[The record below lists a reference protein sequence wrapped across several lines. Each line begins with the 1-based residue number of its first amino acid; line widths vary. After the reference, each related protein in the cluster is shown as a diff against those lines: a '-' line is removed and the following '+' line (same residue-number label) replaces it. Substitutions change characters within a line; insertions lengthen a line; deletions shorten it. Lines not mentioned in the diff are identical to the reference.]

1 MRKRIIHRI
10 LIIQTASI
18 GDVTLATPLIEKL
31 SDFFPKAKIDFL
43 LKKGIESLLNGHP
56 MLNRVIVFDKSN
68 KKFENIYRLIRQIR
82 KEEYDVVINLQRFAS
97 TGLITAFSAAKIKL
111 GFRKNPFSIFFT
123 KAVRHRISA
132 NPAKSA
138 HEVSRNLS
146 LIDFI
151 TDNNHNYPVRLYPS
165 KNNYAKMSQYKT
177 HFYLTISPTSL
188 WFTKQFPAEKWIAFL
203 KRVDKEQYIYFLG
216 SKNDFAT
223 VEHIIVSSG
232 HTNSINLCGKLSFLE
247 SAVLMRD
254 AKMNFVND
262 SAPLHF
268 ASAMNAPVTAMFCST
283 VPAFG
288 FGPLSDDAVIIE
300 VDDKINCR
308 PCGLH
313 GYPKCPKDHFKC
325 ALDIKI
331 EKLLKRC

>member
-203 KRVDKEQYIYFLG
+203 KRVDKEQYIYF
-216 SKNDFAT
+216 
-223 VEHIIVSSG
+223 
-232 HTNSINLCGKLSFLE
+232 
-247 SAVLMRD
+247 
-254 AKMNFVND
+254 
-262 SAPLHF
+262 
-268 ASAMNAPVTAMFCST
+268 
-283 VPAFG
+283 
-288 FGPLSDDAVIIE
+288 
-300 VDDKINCR
+300 
-308 PCGLH
+308 
-313 GYPKCPKDHFKC
+313 
-325 ALDIKI
+325 
-331 EKLLKRC
+331 

>member
-1 MRKRIIHRI
+1 
-10 LIIQTASI
+10 
-18 GDVTLATPLIEKL
+18 
-31 SDFFPKAKIDFL
+31 
-43 LKKGIESLLNGHP
+43 
-56 MLNRVIVFDKSN
+56 
-68 KKFENIYRLIRQIR
+68 
-82 KEEYDVVINLQRFAS
+82 
-97 TGLITAFSAAKIKL
+97 
-111 GFRKNPFSIFFT
+111 
-123 KAVRHRISA
+123 
-132 NPAKSA
+132 
-138 HEVSRNLS
+138 VSRNLS

-223 VEHIIVSSG
+223 AEHIIVSSG

-288 FGPLSDDAVIIE
+288 LGLVIARE
-300 VDDKINCR
+300 FVEKHNGKIWV
-308 PCGLH
+308 
-313 GYPKCPKDHFKC
+313 KS
-325 ALDIKI
+325 
-331 EKLLKRC
+331 KLGEGSTFYFTLPTKNTKYEN